1 MASSSNASPFP
12 SCPLLNESP
21 ALQMSG
27 GGDQVCLAE
36 AAIDFGGVSRN
47 IVGSFAIRNVEMLLN
62 NWQEEV
68 AFFSAVIAFRT
79 R

>member
-1 MASSSNASPFP
+1 
-12 SCPLLNESP
+12 
-21 ALQMSG
+21 MSG